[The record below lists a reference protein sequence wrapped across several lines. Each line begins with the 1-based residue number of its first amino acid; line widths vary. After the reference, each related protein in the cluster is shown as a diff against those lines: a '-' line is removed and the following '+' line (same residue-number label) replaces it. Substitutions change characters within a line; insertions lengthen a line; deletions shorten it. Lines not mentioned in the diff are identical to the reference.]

1 MFQLKVSNS
10 DSFFLVTQIYA
21 TIKMGAFPG
30 LSTKQLKELGKEVVV
45 DVWEVVHSVD
55 EAAVTV
61 FDSDDVMADDN
72 VDIVSAPSC

>member
-1 MFQLKVSNS
+1 MCAL
-10 DSFFLVTQIYA
+10 
-21 TIKMGAFPG
+21 PG

-55 EAAVTV
+55 KVAVTV
-61 FDSDDVMADDN
+61 FVSDDVMADDN

>member
-1 MFQLKVSNS
+1 MCAL
-10 DSFFLVTQIYA
+10 
-21 TIKMGAFPG
+21 PG

-45 DVWEVVHSVD
+45 DVWELVHSD

>member
-21 TIKMGAFPG
+21 TIKMGALPG

-61 FDSDDVMADDN
+61 FVSDDVMADDN

>member
-1 MFQLKVSNS
+1 
-10 DSFFLVTQIYA
+10 
-21 TIKMGAFPG
+21 MGALPG

-61 FDSDDVMADDN
+61 FVSDDVMAVDN

>member
-1 MFQLKVSNS
+1 
-10 DSFFLVTQIYA
+10 
-21 TIKMGAFPG
+21 MGALPG

-61 FDSDDVMADDN
+61 FVSDDVMADDN